1 MGGLTAGE
9 RAAGTL
15 GARVAR
21 MPTGAKIFMIL
32 GAALLPFAVIA
43 FFATLS
49 TTRQAGQEAKSQL
62 RVAAQESSRNLSIEL
77 VGDMTALTSA
87 MKALAID
94 HGDTPSCARV
104 QGVFAQPSTT
114 GAGFMIVDNQNR
126 LLCGSRLPV
135 AMPEQMRAS
144 GSTSRVVPGKGT
156 VLAIAEPG

>member
-15 GARVAR
+15 GARLAR
-21 MPTGAKIFMIL
+21 MPTGVKILIIL
-32 GAALLPFAVIA
+32 GGALLPFAVIA

-49 TTRQAGQEAKSQL
+49 TTRQASVEAASRL

-87 MKALAID
+87 MKALAVD

-104 QGVFAQPSTT
+104 QGVFAQQSAI
-114 GAGFMIVDNQNR
+114 GAGFMIVDSQAR
-126 LLCGSRLPV
+126 LLCGARLPV
-135 AMPEQMRAS
+135 AMPDP
-144 GSTSRVVPGKGT
+144 VPGDG
-156 VLAIAEPG
+156 